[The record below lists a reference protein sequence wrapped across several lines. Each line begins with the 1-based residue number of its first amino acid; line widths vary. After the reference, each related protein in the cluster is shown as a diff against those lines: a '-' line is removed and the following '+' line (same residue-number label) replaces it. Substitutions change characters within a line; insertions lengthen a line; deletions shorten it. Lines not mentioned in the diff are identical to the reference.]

1 MLKKDLRSQ
10 YRGRRYNL
18 SSQQLVDASLSI
30 ANQLLKIPIWEYSYY
45 HLFLSIEEKK
55 EVDTSF
61 ILSILQGKDKNVVL
75 PKMLDD
81 RRLLNLL
88 LTDSTRIKKNHWNIP
103 EPVEGLEVPAKKL
116 DVMFLPLLAFDLNGN
131 RVGYGKGFYDT
142 LLLQCRPDIVK
153 VGLSL
158 FPAEERIE
166 DTEPH
171 DIPMDYCVTP
181 DRIYSF

>member
-1 MLKKDLRSQ
+1 MLKKDLRLQ
-10 YRGRRYNL
+10 YSRRRDNL
-18 SSQQLVDASLSI
+18 SPQQLSDASLSI
-30 ANQLLKIPIWEYSYY
+30 ANQLLKMPIWEFSYY

-61 ILSILQGKDKNVVL
+61 ILSVLQGKDKNVVL

-81 RRLLNLL
+81 RHLINLL
-88 LTDSTRIKKNHWNIP
+88 LTDSTRIKKNYWNIP
-103 EPVEGLEVPAKKL
+103 EPVDGIEVPVNKL
-116 DVMFLPLLAFDLNGN
+116 DVVFLPLLAFDLNGN

-142 LLLQCRPDIVK
+142 LLQQCRPDVVK
-153 VGLSL
+153 IGLSL
-158 FPAEERIE
+158 FPAEEKIR
-166 DTEPH
+166 DAEPH